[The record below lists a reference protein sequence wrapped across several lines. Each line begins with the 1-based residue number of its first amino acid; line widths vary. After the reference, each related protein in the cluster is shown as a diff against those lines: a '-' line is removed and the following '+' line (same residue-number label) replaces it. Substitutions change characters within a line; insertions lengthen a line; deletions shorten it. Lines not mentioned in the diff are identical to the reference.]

1 MAEDPAT
8 HDSLAL
14 NPALPAQ
21 LAARLEGTL
30 PGWKAQAP
38 YQPELSFGR
47 HLGPPPRSAVAAA
60 VLILLYPRDDRWHLP
75 LIVRPAH
82 MPAHAGQVSL
92 PGGAIEPGE
101 DSRQA
106 ALREF
111 SEELGASAEGIELV
125 GRLSDLYLFASNFRI
140 TPWVG
145 AAPSAPRW
153 NPSPREVDLLLEV
166 PLAHLLD
173 PANTGQVERRQR
185 GLVFSAPCF
194 HWQGQSIW
202 GATSMILA
210 ELVSSLAGLDL

>member
-1 MAEDPAT
+1 
-8 HDSLAL
+8 L
-14 NPALPAQ
+14 NVALPAQ

-30 PGWKAQAP
+30 PGWKSQAP
-38 YQPELSFGR
+38 FQPELSFGR
-47 HLGPPPRSAVAAA
+47 HLGPAPRSAVPAA
-60 VLILLYPRDDRWHLP
+60 VLVLLYPRGDQWHIP

-82 MPAHAGQVSL
+82 MPAHGGQVSL
-92 PGGAIEPGE
+92 PGGVIEPGE

-111 SEELGASAEGIELV
+111 TEELGAAADDVELL

-145 AAPSAPRW
+145 AAPSVPAW
-153 NPSPREVDLLLEV
+153 KPSPREVDLLLEI

-173 PANTGQVERRQR
+173 PATIGQVERVQR
-185 GLVFSAPCF
+185 GLRFIAPSF
-194 HWQGQSIW
+194 NWQQHQIW

-210 ELVSSLAGLDL
+210 ELVASLAELEL

>member
-1 MAEDPAT
+1 
-8 HDSLAL
+8 
-14 NPALPAQ
+14 
-21 LAARLEGTL
+21 
-30 PGWKAQAP
+30 
-38 YQPELSFGR
+38 
-47 HLGPPPRSAVAAA
+47 
-60 VLILLYPRDDRWHLP
+60 
-75 LIVRPAH
+75 

-111 SEELGASAEGIELV
+111 SEELGAPTDTIELI

-140 TPWVG
+140 TPWLG
-145 AAPSAPRW
+145 AAPSAPAW
-153 NPSPREVDLLLEV
+153 YPSSREVDLLLEV

-185 GLVFSAPCF
+185 GLSFTAPCF
-194 HWQGQSIW
+194 HWQEQAIW

-210 ELVSSLAGLDL
+210 ELVGSLQGLEL